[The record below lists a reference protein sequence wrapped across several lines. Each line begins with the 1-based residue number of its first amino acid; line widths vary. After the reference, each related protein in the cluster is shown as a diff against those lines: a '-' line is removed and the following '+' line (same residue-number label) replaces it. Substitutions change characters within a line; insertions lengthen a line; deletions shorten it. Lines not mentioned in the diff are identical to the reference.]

1 MNSVYRNKINGI
13 FFILLFLSFHLPML
27 AQEIPEVFRKQ
38 YIVFKRTM
46 KWYQEVLIFG
56 II

>member
-27 AQEIPEVFRKQ
+27 AQEIPGVFRKQ

-46 KWYQEVLIFG
+46 KWHQEVLIFG